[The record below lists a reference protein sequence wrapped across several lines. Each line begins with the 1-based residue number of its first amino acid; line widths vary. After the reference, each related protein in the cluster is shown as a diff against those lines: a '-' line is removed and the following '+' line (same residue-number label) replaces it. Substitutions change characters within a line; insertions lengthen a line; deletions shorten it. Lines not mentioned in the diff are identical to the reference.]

1 MSVYR
6 ERIIDH
12 YRHPRNQGT
21 MDDADI
27 SAELDSPTCG
37 DVVRIDVRLAEG
49 RVAEARFSGHGCVLA
64 MAGASLLTEE
74 IAGKTL
80 PELEALSDADVRT
93 MMGLELGAVREKCA
107 LLAYQTLQAGL
118 ARRKPGS

>member
-12 YRHPRNQGT
+12 YRHPRNQGAL
-21 MDDADI
+21 DNADI

-37 DVVRIDVRLAEG
+37 DVVRIDVRLEEG
-49 RVAEARFSGHGCVLA
+49 RVAEACFSGQGCVLA
-64 MAGASLLTEE
+64 IAGASMLTEE

-80 PELEALSDADVRT
+80 VELEALSDADVRE

-107 LLAYQTLQAGL
+107 LLAYHTLQAGL
-118 ARRKPGS
+118 ASRRSGS